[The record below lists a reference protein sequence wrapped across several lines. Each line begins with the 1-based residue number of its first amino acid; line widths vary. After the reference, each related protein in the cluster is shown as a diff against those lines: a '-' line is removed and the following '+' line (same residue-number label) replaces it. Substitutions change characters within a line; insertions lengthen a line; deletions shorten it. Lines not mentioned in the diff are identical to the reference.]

1 MTTSVHNLD
10 LDRANA
16 PKRKD
21 GDALHKYRITIYK
34 GYERF
39 WHWSQAFLII
49 SLLFTGF
56 GLHGLHHLLP
66 FGLAVMLHTGAAL
79 LLMTLWVFTI
89 FWWFTTGEWK
99 QFFPKNEN
107 LWTIMKYYAWGI
119 LQGASKPYHKRL
131 HSKQNPL
138 QAITY
143 VALTFVIGATLWST
157 GIAYL
162 LYNLWEANAWSG
174 SVLTTVVF
182 LHTAAAWGM
191 ALFVVIHVYM
201 ATTGKPWY
209 HYIQS
214 MVTGRDDV
222 DLSEAEAAYLEELQ
236 GEPLTRSPRH

>member
-1 MTTSVHNLD
+1 MTDIRNLD
-10 LDRANA
+10 LDRPDA
-16 PKRKD
+16 PVRKPKD
-21 GDALHKYRITIYK
+21 KTRSYRIAIYK

-39 WHWSQAFLII
+39 WHWSQAFLIL

-56 GLHGLHHLLP
+56 GLHGLHNLLP
-66 FGLAVMLHTGAAL
+66 FGMAVTLHTGAAIV
-79 LLMTLWVFTI
+79 LMTLWVFTI

-107 LWTIMKYYAWGI
+107 LWNIIKYYAWGI

-143 VALTFVIGATLWST
+143 VALTFFIGSTLWAS

-162 LYNLWEANAWSG
+162 FYNMWEHYGWANQ
-174 SVLTTVVF
+174 VFTVIVF

-191 ALFVVIHVYM
+191 AIFVVIHVYM
-201 ATTGKPWY
+201 ATTGEPWY

-214 MVTGRDDV
+214 MITGRDDV
-222 DLSEAEAAYLEELQ
+222 ELTDAEVAFLEERQ
-236 GEPLTRSPRH
+236 GEPLDTSPAKH